1 MSDKKAQPSGKEPQ
15 AEKKT
20 DKTGQIPDE
29 ALDKA
34 TGGAAESL
42 VQPPVEDFLRQRTRR

>member
-1 MSDKKAQPSGKEPQ
+1 MSEKKASTHKEPQ

-42 VQPPVEDFLRQRTRR
+42 VQPPVEEFLRQRTRR

>member
-1 MSDKKAQPSGKEPQ
+1 MSDKKATDQAPQ

-20 DKTGQIPDE
+20 DKTGQLPDE

-42 VQPPVEDFLRQRTRR
+42 VQPPVEDFKRTGRRA

>member
-20 DKTGQIPDE
+20 DKTGQLPDD

-34 TGGAAESL
+34 RGGSTES
-42 VQPPVEDFLRQRTRR
+42 VARPIEERKRIP

>member
-1 MSDKKAQPSGKEPQ
+1 MSEKKAPTDKEPQ

-42 VQPPVEDFLRQRTRR
+42 VQPPVEDFLRTRTRR